1 MTNPQPGKGSPEKE
15 RTAQTRGAW
24 SAGSC
29 RSNWCWSPFWVVVRL
44 LLCGGHPCGGL
55 LFSSFCCGGDT
66 TQHGALALEHV
77 SPGAHAQIC
86 LVQAVW
92 PWGSVSS
99 SVKWGH
105 NRTPHRVA
113 MKLKVFKLTR
123 LLTQCSC
130 AQEVSA
136 VLDVLLQS

>member
-1 MTNPQPGKGSPEKE
+1 MVI
-15 RTAQTRGAW
+15 
-24 SAGSC
+24 C
-29 RSNWCWSPFWVVVRL
+29 L
-44 LLCGGHPCGGL
+44 LLRGGHPCGGL
-55 LFSSFCCGGDT
+55 LFSSFCCEGDAA
-66 TQHGALALEHV
+66 QHGALALEHV

-113 MKLKVFKLTR
+113 VKLKGFKLMR
-123 LLTQCSC
+123 PLTQCSR
-130 AQEVSA
+130 AQEVPA